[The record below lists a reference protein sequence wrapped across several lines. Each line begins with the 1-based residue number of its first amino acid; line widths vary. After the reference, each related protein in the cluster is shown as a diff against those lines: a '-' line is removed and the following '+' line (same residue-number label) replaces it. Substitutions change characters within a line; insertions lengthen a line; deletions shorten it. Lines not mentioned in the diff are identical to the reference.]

1 MVSHSVLL
9 KNKRLPSKD
18 SLKRGLEVCS
28 IREIFFW
35 NFSVWSLP
43 HDLCSLVSGELK
55 PTWSSFCLLPLVCY
69 ILFFLPNVHPL
80 LFSVFLPLNFL
91 YVFGSDII
99 AESSC

>member
-1 MVSHSVLL
+1 MVSHSVLP

-18 SLKRGLEVCS
+18 SLKRGVEVCS

-91 YVFGSDII
+91 YVFGSDTI
-99 AESSC
+99 AESSS